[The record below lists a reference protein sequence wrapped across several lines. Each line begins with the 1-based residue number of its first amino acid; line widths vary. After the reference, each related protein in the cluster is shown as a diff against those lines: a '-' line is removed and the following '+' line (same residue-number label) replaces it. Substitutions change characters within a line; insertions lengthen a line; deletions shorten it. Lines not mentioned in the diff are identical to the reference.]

1 MDQLFNGA
9 KRLRVGI
16 KPEGRAPAREG
27 TEIVDATGAVVGR
40 VTSGGFGPSVNGPV
54 AMGYV
59 RPDLAE
65 RRHRARPHGARPK
78 TPGARRAAALHSPN
92 ASTNPENRP

>member
-9 KRLRVGI
+9 KRLRVGL
-16 KPEGRAPAREG
+16 KPDGRAPAREG
-27 TEIVDATGAVVGR
+27 SDIVDEAGAVVGR

-59 RPDLAE
+59 RADIAKDGMNLGLMVRGQKLA
-65 RRHRARPHGARPK
+65 ARVVPLPFIPK
-78 TPGARRAAALHSPN
+78 RFHKP
-92 ASTNPENRP
+92 